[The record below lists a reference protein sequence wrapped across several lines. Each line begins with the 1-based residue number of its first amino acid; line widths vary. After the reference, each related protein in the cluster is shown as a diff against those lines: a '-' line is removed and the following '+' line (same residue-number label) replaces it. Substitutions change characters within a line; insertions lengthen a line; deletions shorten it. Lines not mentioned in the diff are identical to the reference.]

1 LEKFIKN
8 LEKYKNEKL
17 LQKKASIAFKNKKKS
32 IASLSS
38 IEKAL
43 KGIINFLDHYHQ
55 ISLQKGIIQLRKLA
69 KEKGLGNGTVI
80 TKEDFDYTIKPV
92 LQPYITLNDTFIV
105 EEEDGNNVNHQLK
118 QQNLIAKEWKEKI
131 SKLFTLNNEETLK
144 QVISNTQQDEIKN
157 KKSFE
162 KWNLEKSKVKHDRE
176 REDVSVVILRRY
188 LFHFFLSLCVPL
200 FLSFSPP
207 LSPSLSDQS
216 QLRKKRKKELMI

>member
-1 LEKFIKN
+1 
-8 LEKYKNEKL
+8 
-17 LQKKASIAFKNKKKS
+17 
-32 IASLSS
+32 
-38 IEKAL
+38 
-43 KGIINFLDHYHQ
+43 
-55 ISLQKGIIQLRKLA
+55 LA
-69 KEKGLGNGTVI
+69 KEKGLGNGMVI

-105 EEEDGNNVNHQLK
+105 EEQDGNNVNHQLK

-176 REDVSVVILRRY
+176 REDVSVLSFVVIFFTSFFLSVF
-188 LFHFFLSLCVPL
+188 LSFFLSLL
-200 FLSFSPP
+200 LSLPPSPT
-207 LSPSLSDQS
+207 
-216 QLRKKRKKELMI
+216 KVN